1 MGFSKEI
8 KLEIVQT
15 YWIRGGSV
23 TGARSLLQRRYKSKF
38 CKINDRTIARLVK
51 KLEIDSSLIKNTSTG
66 RLKSTLSEKNFIRV
80 KKEDKPEFFSKC
92 FWYMKARRVL
102 PIICI

>member
-8 KLEIVQT
+8 KLEIVRT

-23 TGARSLLQRRYKSKF
+23 TGSRSLLQRRYKSKF

-51 KLEIDSSLIKNTSTG
+51 KLEIDSSLMKNTSTG

-80 KKEDKPEFFSKC
+80 KKLESCPG
-92 FWYMKARRVL
+92 R
-102 PIICI
+102 